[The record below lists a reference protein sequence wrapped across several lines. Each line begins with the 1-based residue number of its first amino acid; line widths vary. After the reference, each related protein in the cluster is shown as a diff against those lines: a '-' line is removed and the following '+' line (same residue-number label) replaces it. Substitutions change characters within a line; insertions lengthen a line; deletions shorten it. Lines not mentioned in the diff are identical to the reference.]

1 MSRFGQAAD
10 AASTLMFVA
19 WIMALVSTLAALFI
33 GEVMG
38 QLPCDLCWHQRVF
51 MFPLV
56 AVLGTALL
64 RSDAGDWLYALP
76 LAVPGWLVA
85 RLPQPPVL
93 RDHTKGHQALRRRSF
108 LLRGRY
114 DGFGIG
120 PAAAAVTCR
129 VHHHHRAPPHR
140 APEII
145 TMKGR
150 TLVLSTAFV
159 AVAVF
164 AGGAA
169 LYGGRTDDAPP
180 TRSVSNETLV
190 RMHSP
195 ATGPAA
201 APVTI
206 VEFFD
211 PSCEACRAF
220 YPRGKQIMGQTV
232 DDVRL
237 VLRYTPLHE
246 GSDEAVRILEA
257 ARKQNLFERVLEA
270 LLAQQ
275 PAWAVHGEPDLE
287 KAWQF
292 AVAAGLDEERVR
304 QDAVSSSV
312 DSVLEQDVA
321 DMKANNVRQTPT
333 FFVNGK
339 PLTEFSP
346 QGLYDLVSSELEATK
361 AGS

>member
-1 MSRFGQAAD
+1 
-10 AASTLMFVA
+10 
-19 WIMALVSTLAALFI
+19 
-33 GEVMG
+33 
-38 QLPCDLCWHQRVF
+38 
-51 MFPLV
+51 
-56 AVLGTALL
+56 
-64 RSDAGDWLYALP
+64 
-76 LAVPGWLVA
+76 
-85 RLPQPPVL
+85 
-93 RDHTKGHQALRRRSF
+93 
-108 LLRGRY
+108 
-114 DGFGIG
+114 
-120 PAAAAVTCR
+120 
-129 VHHHHRAPPHR
+129 
-140 APEII
+140 
-145 TMKGR
+145 MKRR
-150 TLVLSTAFV
+150 TLVLSTACA

-169 LYGGRTDDAPP
+169 LYGGRSNEVTPAPP
-180 TRSVSNETLV
+180 APADTLV

-195 ATGPAA
+195 VIGPAS

-220 YPRGKQIMGQTV
+220 YPLVKQMMGQTG
-232 DDVRL
+232 DNVRL

-275 PAWAVHGEPDLE
+275 PAWAVHGAPDIE
-287 KAWQF
+287 KAWQI
-292 AVAAGLDEERVR
+292 AVAAGLDEERAR
-304 QDAVSSSV
+304 RDAVSSSV
-312 DSVLEQDVA
+312 DGVLAQDVA
-321 DMKANNVRQTPT
+321 DVEANNVRQTPT

-346 QGLYDLVSSELEATK
+346 QGLYSLVASELEAAK